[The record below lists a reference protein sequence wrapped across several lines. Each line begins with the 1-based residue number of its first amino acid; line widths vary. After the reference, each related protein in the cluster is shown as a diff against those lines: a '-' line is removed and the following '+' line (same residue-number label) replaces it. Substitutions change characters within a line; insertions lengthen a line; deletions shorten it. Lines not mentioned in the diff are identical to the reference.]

1 MRSLTRFLLDTTVLI
16 DHLRGDDDVA
26 GALLSLLQRGHS
38 LCISC
43 VNVAEVERGLQPKE
57 RRAAEAL
64 LDRLDF
70 LPTTLEASQRAG
82 DYQTDWTRRGRTVHL
97 ANALVAGTARAHGAV
112 LVTDNV
118 ADFPMKDIRV
128 IRPSGLAKFE

>member
-1 MRSLTRFLLDTTVLI
+1 MTRFLLDTTVLI
-16 DHLRGDDDVA
+16 DHLRGDDDIA
-26 GALLSLLQRGHS
+26 GLLSLLQRGHS

-64 LDRLDF
+64 LDRLEY
-70 LPTTLEASQRAG
+70 LPTTMEAAQRAG
-82 DYQTDWTRRGRTVHL
+82 GYQADWIRKGRTVHL
-97 ANALVAGTARAHGAV
+97 ADALVAGTARAHGAV

-118 ADFPMKDIRV
+118 TDFPMKDMRV
-128 IRPSGLAKFE
+128 VRPSGLGTFE